1 MAKVPKGK
9 EFEKAPEG
17 NHPSVCIL
25 VCDLGTQEKEFE
37 KKKYDSHQIKIGMQL
52 VDERTEENEN
62 MCIYADYTFSNKSK
76 NLAKV
81 VKAWTGETLDDLDPA
96 TLLLKQGLTN
106 VTHTVTEAGKT
117 YANISAIT
125 QPPKGMKITKATEPA
140 LSFFFEF
147 EYDEDDM
154 PIPESVTFNEEDF
167 KALPNWLQK
176 KIVQSKEYPIALVN
190 NENGGWEGAKKGK
203 SKTAKPATKATTSAK
218 KGKK

>member
-25 VCDLGTQEKEFE
+25 VCDLGTQEKEYE
-37 KKKYDSHQIKIGMQL
+37 GKKYDSRQIKIGMQL
-52 VDERTEENEN
+52 VDERTTEGEN
-62 MCIYADYTFSNKSK
+62 MCIYADYTFSDKSK

-81 VKAWTGETLDDLDPA
+81 IKAWTGEVLDDCDPA
-96 TLLLKQGLTN
+96 TLLMRPALTN
-106 VTHTVTEAGKT
+106 VTRTESKDGKKT

-125 QPPKGMKITKATEPA
+125 QPPKGVKVTKATEPA

-147 EYDEDDM
+147 QYDEDEQ
-154 PIPESVTFNEEDF
+154 PIPESVTFDEEDF
-167 KALPNWLQK
+167 KALPDWLK
-176 KIVQSKEYPIALVN
+176 KRIVQSQEYPIALAN

-203 SKTAKPATKATTSAK
+203 GKAAKAATKTPVKTGRK
-218 KGKK
+218 K